1 MEYYYYSHIDFVVE
15 SCAEEINDILYCN
28 LLWSW
33 FHQFSSEPP
42 TIDRPTNRQSF
53 PTQTNVLIF
62 GLWTSFVIE
71 NRLNNSSLLCS
82 PIFGGTED
90 RHELNHSVCHV
101 VVGGIYIFEI
111 REDYT
116 RALTIDDELWGRM
129 VLVVMKTV

>member
-1 MEYYYYSHIDFVVE
+1 MEYYYYSRIDFVVE
-15 SCAEEINDILYCN
+15 SFAEVINDILYCN

-53 PTQTNVLIF
+53 PTRTNVLIF
-62 GLWTSFVIE
+62 GLWTSFVID

-90 RHELNHSVCHV
+90 RHELNHSVCLV
-101 VVGGIYIFEI
+101 VVGGIYVYMRYGKII
-111 REDYT
+111 RG
-116 RALTIDDELWGRM
+116 LLQ
-129 VLVVMKTV
+129 